1 MRDNGQKWHG
11 WKSSKDKTTGD
22 QRTQRPNSHQ
32 TQKTKICWIS
42 KYFGKIIILRAE
54 YSKVGFKKK
63 NFWKAC
69 ILPDKTN
76 SISDEENHV
85 YDKNQGTPLGPPL
98 N

>member
-63 NFWKAC
+63 KNSGRRASCLIKRIVFQMRKIMFMTKTKA
-69 ILPDKTN
+69 
-76 SISDEENHV
+76 HH
-85 YDKNQGTPLGPPL
+85 
-98 N
+98 